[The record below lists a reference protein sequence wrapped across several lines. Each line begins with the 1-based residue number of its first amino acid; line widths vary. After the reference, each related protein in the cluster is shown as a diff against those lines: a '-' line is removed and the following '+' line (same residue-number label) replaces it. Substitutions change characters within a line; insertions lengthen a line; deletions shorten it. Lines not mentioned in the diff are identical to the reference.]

1 MNDQDEGLFAL
12 DADAYNAAVQREIHE
27 ELRIQSPFTNRIV
40 ALLNDDSNEVGR
52 VHLGVVHVF
61 ELETDAVQKG
71 EAMITELQFL
81 TPEELGQRRDRLE
94 NWSQICLDALPRLL
108 S

>member
-1 MNDQDEGLFAL
+1 MDLPRGDPIPAAFSSEIRWFGIYVQFWRVAPVFRKK
-12 DADAYNAAVQREIHE
+12 ADSLQEI
-27 ELRIQSPFTNRIV
+27 
-40 ALLNDDSNEVGR
+40 
-52 VHLGVVHVF
+52 
-61 ELETDAVQKG
+61 DAVQKG

>member
-1 MNDQDEGLFAL
+1 
-12 DADAYNAAVQREIHE
+12 
-27 ELRIQSPFTNRIV
+27 
-40 ALLNDDSNEVGR
+40 
-52 VHLGVVHVF
+52 
-61 ELETDAVQKG
+61 
-71 EAMITELQFL
+71 MITELQFL